1 MRIKIAVINFCVLIY
16 TLTAFVFAVRTYIE
30 GYTSKEGG
38 PVLRV
43 VGLLLCSVWPAI
55 VFCATIEVI
64 RSKQRSHFKPE
75 HLS

>member
-1 MRIKIAVINFCVLIY
+1 MINFCILLY
-16 TLTAFVFAVRTYIE
+16 ALTAFVFAVRTYIE

-55 VFCATIEVI
+55 VFCAAIEVI
-64 RSKQRSHFKPE
+64 RSTRRSHLKPA
-75 HLS
+75 HPS